1 MFFPVPPTIE
11 PFSFQDDLAEG
22 MRTRLICG
30 VSRGDAPISLRWLK
44 DGEPFPLVLAAN
56 ITLLDQYSS
65 LLSILSLTASHTGD
79 YTCVASNSASETRYT
94 ANLQVKGNV
103 SNGERH
109 QATQPTAAICP
120 GPAKSP
126 SFSSVAQ

>member
-1 MFFPVPPTIE
+1 
-11 PFSFQDDLAEG
+11 

-44 DGEPFPLVLAAN
+44 DGEPFPVILAAN

-79 YTCVASNSASETRYT
+79 YTCVATNSASEMRYT

-103 SNGERH
+103 
-109 QATQPTAAICP
+109 
-120 GPAKSP
+120 
-126 SFSSVAQ
+126 

>member
-1 MFFPVPPTIE
+1 MYDIFSIFAILPVPPTIE

-44 DGEPFPLVLAAN
+44 DGEPFPAVLAAN

-79 YTCVASNSASETRYT
+79 YTCVATNSASEARYT

-103 SNGERH
+103 
-109 QATQPTAAICP
+109 
-120 GPAKSP
+120 
-126 SFSSVAQ
+126 